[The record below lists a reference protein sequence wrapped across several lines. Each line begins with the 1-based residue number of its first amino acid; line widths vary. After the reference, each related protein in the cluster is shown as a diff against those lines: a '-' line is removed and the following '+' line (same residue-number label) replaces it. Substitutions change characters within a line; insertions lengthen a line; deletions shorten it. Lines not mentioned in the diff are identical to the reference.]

1 MSVVEVVKQSDL
13 DWIEKFFEPAPR
25 YRGRRP
31 QMANITAYRGKHILE
46 HHRAERYMSS
56 EEFVRC
62 MVHLGINVF
71 RGTGYYPI
79 RLRKQYG
86 ELWKCM

>member
-1 MSVVEVVKQSDL
+1 MSSVEVVKQSDL

-25 YRGRRP
+25 YRGRNP
-31 QMANITAYRGKHILE
+31 KAMNITAYRGKHILE

-56 EEFVRC
+56 EEFERC
-62 MVHLGINVF
+62 MEHLGINVF

-79 RLRKQYG
+79 RLRKEYG
-86 ELWKCM
+86 ELWRCM